1 MATIDRPP
9 FTPTAGAPPAR
20 SRPGTAAAWPLAAL
34 VAALVAGC
42 ATPSPD
48 AGTGATLATVRR
60 HAGSPAAALQLQR
73 SDDERQRAATRVAE
87 LLTQPLTADAA
98 VEVALLN
105 HRGLQARLAELGV
118 ADAELAQLGRLGNP
132 GFSFGRVRQGDER
145 EIERG
150 LHLSLGSLLL
160 MPLAREAATQ
170 RLSVLQ
176 QQTALAVLAH
186 VAEARK
192 AQVRAV
198 ATAQTTRYMHQV
210 MQAADAGAELARRMA
225 EAGNFNRLQRARE
238 HGFFAEA
245 ALNLARAQ
253 QAEVAAR
260 EQLNRLL
267 GLWGEDLRYALPE
280 RLPELPTAVAD
291 TPALESEALAT
302 RLDLQAARLQLD
314 MLARHLGL
322 TRRTGFV
329 NAVQLNLSR
338 NGSNEAPPAT
348 GWELEFQLPIFD
360 WGQARVARA
369 EALYMGQAHTL
380 AQQAVNARS
389 ELREAWHA
397 QRTAWD
403 IARHYRDEI
412 VPAAKRI
419 SDENLLRYN
428 GMLIGVFELL
438 ADARSQVAAVNAS
451 INALRD
457 FWLAQADLDMAR
469 MGPPERGAVAAP
481 GAAPAAEAGGGH

>member
-1 MATIDRPP
+1 MRSTEHQ
-9 FTPTAGAPPAR
+9 PPAR
-20 SRPGTAAAWPLAAL
+20 RRWPALGALAAAAL
-34 VAALVAGC
+34 LGAC

-48 AGTGATLATVRR
+48 GGSAAALSTVRQ
-60 HAGSPAAALQLQR
+60 HAGAPAAALHLQR
-73 SDDERQRAATRVAE
+73 SAEDHQRADARVAE
-87 LLTQPLTADAA
+87 LLAAPLSADAA
-98 VEVALLN
+98 VEVALLK
-105 HRGLQARLAELGV
+105 HRGLQARLADLGV
-118 ADAELAQLGRLGNP
+118 ADADLAQLGRLPNP

-160 MPLAREAATQ
+160 MPLAREAAAQ
-170 RLSVLQ
+170 RLNVLQ
-176 QQTALAVLAH
+176 QQAALAVLAH
-186 VAEARK
+186 VAEVKK

-198 ATAQTTRYMHQV
+198 ATAQTTRYMQQV
-210 MQAADAGAELARRMA
+210 LEAADASAELARRMA

-260 EQLNRLL
+260 ERLNRLL
-267 GLWGEDLRYALPE
+267 GLWGEQLRYSLPE
-280 RLPELPTAVAD
+280 RLPDLPAAPTETAELERQ
-291 TPALESEALAT
+291 ALSS
-302 RLDLQAARLQLD
+302 RLDLRASRLQLD
-314 MLARHLGL
+314 LLAAHLGL

-338 NGSNEAPPAT
+338 NGSNEAPPQT
-348 GWELEFQLPIFD
+348 GWELEFQLPLFD

-369 EALYMGQAHTL
+369 EALYMAQARTL
-380 AQQAVNARS
+380 ARQAVDARS

-412 VPAAKRI
+412 VPAAQRI
-419 SDENLLRYN
+419 SEENLLRYN
-428 GMLIGVFELL
+428 GMFIGVFDLL
-438 ADARSQVAAVNAS
+438 ADARSQVGAVNEA
-451 INALRD
+451 IQALRD
-457 FWLAQADLDMAR
+457 YWLAQADLDMAHI
-469 MGPPERGAVAAP
+469 GPPELGLFTTP
-481 GAAPAAEAGGGH
+481 GTGPAPAAAGPGH

>member
-1 MATIDRPP
+1 M
-9 FTPTAGAPPAR
+9 PTTDCAPPAWR
-20 SRPGTAAAWPLAAL
+20 LVGALAAAAL
-34 VAALVAGC
+34 LVGC

-48 AGTGATLATVRR
+48 GGTGAALDTVRQ
-60 HAGSPAAALQLQR
+60 HAGAAGAALQWQR
-73 SDDERQRAATRVAE
+73 SDAERQRARSRVAE
-87 LLTQPLTADAA
+87 LLAAPLSEDAA

-118 ADAELAQLGRLGNP
+118 ADADLAQLGRLPNP

-150 LHLSLGSLLL
+150 LHFSLGTLLL
-160 MPLAREAATQ
+160 MPLAQEAEAR
-170 RLSVLQ
+170 RLGVMQ
-176 QQTALAVLAH
+176 QQAALAVLAH
-186 VAEARK
+186 VADVKK

-198 ATAQTTRYMHQV
+198 AAAQTRQYMQQV
-210 MQAADAGAELARRMA
+210 MDAADASAELARRMA

-253 QAEVAAR
+253 QAEVATR

-267 GLWGEDLRYALPE
+267 GLWGEQLRYTLPE
-280 RLPELPTAVAD
+280 RLPDLPATLAD
-291 TPALESEALAT
+291 TADLEREALAT
-302 RLDLQAARLQLD
+302 RLDLQAGRAELD
-314 MLARHLGL
+314 ALARNLGL
-322 TRRTGFV
+322 TRRTGFI

-338 NGSNEAPPAT
+338 NSANEAPPQT

-369 EALYMGQAHTL
+369 EALYM
-380 AQQAVNARS
+380 AQVERVARQAVDARS

-403 IARHYRDEI
+403 IARHVRDEI
-412 VPAAKRI
+412 VPAAQRV
-419 SDENLLRYN
+419 SEENLLRYN
-428 GMLIGVFELL
+428 GMFIGVFELL
-438 ADARSQVAAVNAS
+438 ADARAQVGAVNSA
-451 INALRD
+451 IEALRD
-457 FWLAQADLDMAR
+457 YWLAQADLDMAR
-469 MGPPERGAVAAP
+469 LGRPSLDSVSAPASP
-481 GAAPAAEAGGGH
+481 GAGGADPGH